1 MMGCVKGLFNPD
13 RFMGTIIDEDQ
24 ALVAA
29 AVKGSKQAW
38 IDLVARYESRIYN
51 QALRLTG
58 NSADALDLMQEVF
71 IGIYK
76 NLHRFRG
83 ESKFSSWVFRIVHNK
98 SIDLARRWR
107 PPVENKPSEE
117 TDQLARLPAVAS
129 DEPDEQL
136 AQEQMNA
143 QLQVLLGQLPIEQRL
158 IIELKLF
165 QSQTFEEIGLA
176 QDISENTAKTRFYS
190 ALKKLKDLLEKNYA
204 MP

>member
-1 MMGCVKGLFNPD
+1 MGCVKGLFNPA
-13 RFMGTIIDEDQ
+13 RFMGKIIDEDQ

-117 TDQLARLPAVAS
+117 PHQLARLPAVAS
-129 DEPDEQL
+129 DEPDEPL
-136 AQEQMNA
+136 AQEQMHA
-143 QLQVLLGQLPIEQRL
+143 QVQVLLGQLPIEQRL

>member
-1 MMGCVKGLFNPD
+1 MGCVKGLFNPD

-143 QLQVLLGQLPIEQRL
+143 QVQVLLGQLPIEQRL

>member
-1 MMGCVKGLFNPD
+1 
-13 RFMGTIIDEDQ
+13 MGTIIDEDQ

-117 TDQLARLPAVAS
+117 TDQLARLTAVAS

-143 QLQVLLGQLPIEQRL
+143 QVQVLLGQLPIEQRL

>member
-1 MMGCVKGLFNPD
+1 MGCVQGLFNPD
-13 RFMGTIIDEDQ
+13 RFMGKIIDEDQ

-117 TDQLARLPAVAS
+117 IDQLARLPAVAS

-143 QLQVLLGQLPIEQRL
+143 QVQVLLGQLPIEQRL

>member
-1 MMGCVKGLFNPD
+1 
-13 RFMGTIIDEDQ
+13 MGTIIDEDQ

-117 TDQLARLPAVAS
+117 IDQLARLPAVAS

-143 QLQVLLGQLPIEQRL
+143 QVQVLLGQLPIEQRL

-165 QSQTFEEIGLA
+165 QSQTFEEIGIA

>member
-1 MMGCVKGLFNPD
+1 
-13 RFMGTIIDEDQ
+13 MGTIIDEDQ

-117 TDQLARLPAVAS
+117 TDQLARLPAVGS

-143 QLQVLLGQLPIEQRL
+143 QVQVLLGQLPIEQRL

>member
-1 MMGCVKGLFNPD
+1 MGCVKGLFNPD
-13 RFMGTIIDEDQ
+13 RFMGKIIDEDQ

-117 TDQLARLPAVAS
+117 IDQLARLPAVAS

-143 QLQVLLGQLPIEQRL
+143 QVQVLLGQLPIEQRL

>member
-1 MMGCVKGLFNPD
+1 MGK
-13 RFMGTIIDEDQ
+13 IIDEDQ

-143 QLQVLLGQLPIEQRL
+143 QVQVLLGQLPIEQRL

>member
-1 MMGCVKGLFNPD
+1 
-13 RFMGTIIDEDQ
+13 MGTIIDEDQ

-71 IGIYK
+71 VGIYK

-117 TDQLARLPAVAS
+117 IDQLARLPAVAS

-143 QLQVLLGQLPIEQRL
+143 QVQVLLGQLPIEQRL

>member
-1 MMGCVKGLFNPD
+1 
-13 RFMGTIIDEDQ
+13 MGTIIDEDQ

-143 QLQVLLGQLPIEQRL
+143 RYRSCSASCRSSSGSLSNSNFFSRRLSRKLDSRKTSQRILLKRAFIAR
-158 IIELKLF
+158 
-165 QSQTFEEIGLA
+165 
-176 QDISENTAKTRFYS
+176 
-190 ALKKLKDLLEKNYA
+190 
-204 MP
+204 

>member
-1 MMGCVKGLFNPD
+1 
-13 RFMGTIIDEDQ
+13 MGTIIDEDQ

-29 AVKGSKQAW
+29 AGKGSKQAW

-117 TDQLARLPAVAS
+117 TDQLARLPAFAS

-143 QLQVLLGQLPIEQRL
+143 QVQVLLGQLPIEQRL

>member
-1 MMGCVKGLFNPD
+1 MGK
-13 RFMGTIIDEDQ
+13 IIDEDQ

-117 TDQLARLPAVAS
+117 IDQLARLPAVAS

-143 QLQVLLGQLPIEQRL
+143 QVQVLLGQLPIEQRL
-158 IIELKLF
+158 IIELKLV

>member
-1 MMGCVKGLFNPD
+1 
-13 RFMGTIIDEDQ
+13 MGTIIDEDQ

-117 TDQLARLPAVAS
+117 TDQLARLPAFAS

-143 QLQVLLGQLPIEQRL
+143 QVQVLLGQLPIEQRL

>member
-1 MMGCVKGLFNPD
+1 
-13 RFMGTIIDEDQ
+13 MGTIIDEDQ

-143 QLQVLLGQLPIEQRL
+143 HVQVLLGQLPIEQRL

>member
-1 MMGCVKGLFNPD
+1 
-13 RFMGTIIDEDQ
+13 MGTIIDEDQ

-71 IGIYK
+71 IGVYK

-117 TDQLARLPAVAS
+117 IDQLARLPAVAS

-143 QLQVLLGQLPIEQRL
+143 QVQVLLGQLPIEQRL

>member
-1 MMGCVKGLFNPD
+1 
-13 RFMGTIIDEDQ
+13 MGTIIDEDQ

-107 PPVENKPSEE
+107 PLVENKPSEE

-143 QLQVLLGQLPIEQRL
+143 QVQVLLGQLPIEQRL